1 MRVLASVAAAA
12 VLAASIGCGSSRD
25 YIAEGDR
32 LFSLEKYDDAILIY
46 RKAIQK
52 NPGSARAYYRM
63 GLAYHAR
70 NENKLAF
77 VSLQRAVTL
86 DPGFEPAQIELGN
99 LYLGDYLLESAKDP
113 AVYGK
118 IAAIA

>member
-12 VLAASIGCGSSRD
+12 VLAAIIGCGSSRD

-52 NPGSARAYYRM
+52 NPKFSPCLLPTGGSLPRK
-63 GLAYHAR
+63 
-70 NENKLAF
+70 E
-77 VSLQRAVTL
+77 
-86 DPGFEPAQIELGN
+86 
-99 LYLGDYLLESAKDP
+99 
-113 AVYGK
+113 
-118 IAAIA
+118 